1 MGIFK
6 TITEGG
12 QIWAHRVRLAK
23 QVFKTASFI
32 SLVFF
37 IICFGIQLSQIPSI
51 YYKATGYYIKASLLK
66 LSKDSIKV
74 DGNTWGSL
82 THQSTSKAEVRVH
95 PDIVQKICKK
105 HATIT
110 GHTAVNSLFSSMK
123 RGSRVFTATLVAFL
137 FKGWIS
143 RKKKHIAGKE
153 IISPLKLA
161 LKLKLSN
168 KASSLKLGRIP
179 LVKGTETQHILIT
192 GATGTG
198 KTNAYHHFLPQI
210 RKLKQRAVIVD
221 TTGEYVERYYRPG
234 KDVLMNPLDPRSV
247 AWHPWCE
254 CENISDYK
262 AMAQNFIPSS
272 YREEE
277 NFWRKGAQ
285 EVLFASLSE
294 FAEIKRTSALSKLLL
309 HDSLSTVATLLQGTT
324 ATAYLDMASEK
335 TAGSVRAVA
344 SSFLECL
351 DLIPDTDNPF
361 SIRKWVSNEQDDS
374 WLFLNCTTRQ
384 RASLI
389 PLLSVWLS
397 VGISSLLQLTPKID
411 RRVWFVIDELP
422 RLNRLKDLENFLTE
436 SRKYGGCGLLALQSP
451 AQLETIYGRTT
462 TSTILGNCATRIA
475 FAEYDAMTAERI
487 AKSFGEKE
495 VRESQEALSYGAH
508 EMRDG
513 VNLSFQ
519 TKTVPVISPTAIQT
533 LRTHEAYVKLIGDL
547 PISKLRLYLK

>member
-32 SLVFF
+32 SLVFV
-37 IICFGIQLSQIPSI
+37 IVCFGIRLTLIPPI
-51 YYKATGYYIKASLLK
+51 YYKATAYYTKASLLK
-66 LSKDSIKV
+66 LSKDPIKV
-74 DGNTWGSL
+74 NGPVWGNL
-82 THQSTSKAEVRVH
+82 THQSTSKAEVMVH
-95 PDIVQKICKK
+95 PEIVQKICKK
-105 HATIT
+105 HAVMT
-110 GHTAVNSLFSSMK
+110 GHAVMNHFFLST
-123 RGSRVFTATLVAFL
+123 RWGSRIFAATLIAFL

-143 RKKKHIAGKE
+143 RKKKHIDGKE

-161 LKLKLSN
+161 LKLKLSK
-168 KASSLKLGRIP
+168 KASPIKIGRIP

-198 KTNAYHHFLPQI
+198 KTNAYHHLLPQI
-210 RKLKQRAVIVD
+210 RKFQQRAIVVD

-234 KDVLMNPLDPRSV
+234 KDILMNPLDPRSV
-247 AWHPWCE
+247 SWHPWCE
-254 CENISDYK
+254 CNDISDYRTL
-262 AMAQNFIPSS
+262 AQSFIPSS

-285 EVLFASLSE
+285 EVFFASLTEYS
-294 FAEIKRTSALSKLLL
+294 EIKRTSALSKLLL
-309 HDSLSTVATLLQGTT
+309 HDSLSTIATVLQGTT
-324 ATAYLDMASEK
+324 ATAYLDMSSEK

-351 DLIPDTDNPF
+351 DLLPDTDDPF

-374 WLFLNCTTRQ
+374 WLFLSCTTRQ

-411 RRVWFVIDELP
+411 RRLWFVIDELP
-422 RLNRLKDLENFLTE
+422 RLHRLKDLENFLTE

-547 PISKLRLYLK
+547 PISRLKLSLK